1 MPARLTAV
9 PHLGMLQNVNR
20 TGPPTLGLPILLP
33 FVLVSFAVNSL
44 ITRYVVQ
51 RQLLDAGLL
60 TAVRFVSGALA
71 LLLLAVV
78 LRERLHVG
86 RANLVPALWLGVY
99 AVCISYGYL
108 FIGAA
113 AGTFVFYASVL
124 LTLLASDLARRVSV
138 PRRRLAGAGV
148 ALAGLAVLA
157 TQASGAVTPLGVVLL
172 SATGVAWG
180 LYTAAGRSAADP
192 RAATTGHFVVLAG
205 VLVLPMG
212 VLFSPA
218 VHVVVTGTGVAWG
231 AVMGAGTTAF
241 AYIAWYACQRALS
254 ATSAGTV
261 QLVIPVLTAVGAVLL
276 LGERITPGLAV
287 AALLVGAG
295 MWLARIRAVPPDRTR
310 RVEVSGGST

>member
-1 MPARLTAV
+1 M
-9 PHLGMLQNVNR
+9 NR
-20 TGPPTLGLPILLP
+20 SGPPSLGLPILLP

-60 TAVRFVSGALA
+60 TAVRFVSGAVALLA
-71 LLLLAVV
+71 LAAV
-78 LRERLHVG
+78 LRERPRVG
-86 RANLVPALWLGVY
+86 RPNLVPALWLGVY

-124 LTLLASDLARRVSV
+124 LTLLATDLARGVSV
-138 PRRRLAGAGV
+138 PWRRLAGAGV

-192 RAATTGHFVVLAG
+192 RVATTGHFVVLAG
-205 VLVLPMG
+205 VLVLPMV
-212 VLFSPA
+212 VLLFTPA
-218 VHVVVTGTGVAWG
+218 VRVVVTGGGVAWG

-287 AALLVGAG
+287 AAVLVGAG
-295 MWLARIRAVPPDRTR
+295 MWLARTRAVPPDRTR
-310 RVEVSGGST
+310 QVEVSDR